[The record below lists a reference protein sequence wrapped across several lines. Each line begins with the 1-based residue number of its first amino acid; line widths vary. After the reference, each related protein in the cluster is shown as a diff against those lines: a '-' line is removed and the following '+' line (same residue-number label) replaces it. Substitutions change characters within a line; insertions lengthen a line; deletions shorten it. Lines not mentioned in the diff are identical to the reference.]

1 MSDTSDA
8 VDIVV
13 YTREQCHLCDEAEAT
28 IREVA
33 EDEGVPV
40 DIELVDVDTD
50 EELRE
55 EYGER
60 VPYVYVDGRPAFK
73 FRVDPAQLR
82 EKLAAASP

>member
-1 MSDTSDA
+1 MGDS
-8 VDIVV
+8 VPIVV
-13 YTREQCHLCDEAEAT
+13 YTRDPCHLCDEAEAT

-40 DIELVDVDTD
+40 DIELVDVDAD

-55 EYGER
+55 KYGER

-73 FRVDPAQLR
+73 FRVDPAELR
-82 EKLAAASP
+82 EKLAAASA

>member
-1 MSDTSDA
+1 MSAPVS
-8 VDIVV
+8 IVV
-13 YTREQCHLCDEAEAT
+13 YTREECHLCDEAEAT
-28 IREVA
+28 IREIA

-73 FRVDPAQLR
+73 FRVDPDQLR
-82 EKLAAASP
+82 EKLAAASA